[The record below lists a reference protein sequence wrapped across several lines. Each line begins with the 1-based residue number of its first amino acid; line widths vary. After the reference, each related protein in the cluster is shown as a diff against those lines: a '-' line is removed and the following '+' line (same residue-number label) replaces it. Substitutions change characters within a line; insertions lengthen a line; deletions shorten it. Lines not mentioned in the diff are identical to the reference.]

1 MLTKAQTTSVVVVRD
16 VAVVTGADAV
26 VTKDADVVA
35 EEVRHAMTV
44 TATPVSGKPSILDGH
59 VGGYWLTLGAVTL
72 RSRPRMAGA
81 VTTAKPSGQMNQP
94 VMPLPRLKS
103 TTSLASPQTLV
114 LVILPSRTAQMAR
127 SVEMQRLNQKTRPSH
142 TMNT

>member
-44 TATPVSGKPSILDGH
+44 TATPVSGKPRILDGH
-59 VGGYWLTLGAVTL
+59 VGDTG
-72 RSRPRMAGA
+72 
-81 VTTAKPSGQMNQP
+81 
-94 VMPLPRLKS
+94 
-103 TTSLASPQTLV
+103 
-114 LVILPSRTAQMAR
+114 
-127 SVEMQRLNQKTRPSH
+127 
-142 TMNT
+142 

>member
-1 MLTKAQTTSVVVVRD
+1 MASAATANLVQIGTTSVVVVRD

-44 TATPVSGKPSILDGH
+44 TATPVS
-59 VGGYWLTLGAVTL
+59 VTL